1 MAGQSLAKTLLGP
14 SASTRSGPAGRR
26 FSVIRPVREPST
38 VPRSIFE
45 TRATKL
51 EEGTKLR
58 DRADRA
64 CEEARELT
72 EYAKLLLIE
81 TKLRIAKLEKY

>member
-1 MAGQSLAKTLLGP
+1 VQ
-14 SASTRSGPAGRR
+14 
-26 FSVIRPVREPST
+26 
-38 VPRSIFE
+38 RSIIKIL
-45 TRATKL
+45 ATNL

-72 EYAKLLLIE
+72 KHAKLLLIE
-81 TKLRIAKLEKY
+81 TKLRTARLEKY